1 MVYGVAT
8 VVGASP
14 REQATGFA
22 WQELDKVRVKGE
34 DQAVAIFCPVA
45 LPGQRDQQVGS
56 ELKGV
61 GVGAQG
67 LPPQAWGDCDAHLR
81 YLQRMNVKKY
91 LYRLYAER
99 VVSKSLLPFDPA
111 WDGAGSFEPK

>member
-22 WQELDKVRVKGE
+22 WQELDKVRVKGK
-34 DQAVAIFCPVA
+34 DQAMAIFCPVA

-56 ELKGV
+56 DLKGV

-67 LPPQAWGDCDAHLR
+67 LPPPGLKQLRCAFAQLTAHECEKVPLPALCR
-81 YLQRMNVKKY
+81 ACSLQELV
-91 LYRLYAER
+91 A
-99 VVSKSLLPFDPA
+99 V
-111 WDGAGSFEPK
+111 